1 MLQAMRAS
9 GVVPMARVPWME
21 PGIIMKVLDAGAYV
35 IRTQPLSATTI
46 ADARQLK
53 IVSRHGVG
61 YDAVDVPAL
70 NNRRIPLCIV
80 GDVNSLS
87 VTEHVI
93 LLILACA
100 KRLIR
105 ADRSVRACS
114 WEWRNRLEA
123 TDIYGKRLLIVGYGR
138 IGGHLARLATGF
150 GMEIRA
156 FDPLLAERGWPE
168 GPVNP
173 APTLADGLA
182 WADVVSVS
190 VPKAARPILGVEEFL
205 AHEARRHPRQWT
217 KQHCRR
223 RWPMGGLS
231 LRVSTSS
238 TTSRPHKIIRCSA
251 SIRWCSRSTLRSYT
265 AGG

>member
-1 MLQAMRAS
+1 
-9 GVVPMARVPWME
+9 
-21 PGIIMKVLDAGAYV
+21 
-35 IRTQPLSATTI
+35 
-46 ADARQLK
+46 
-53 IVSRHGVG
+53 
-61 YDAVDVPAL
+61 
-70 NNRRIPLCIV
+70 
-80 GDVNSLS
+80 VNSLS
-87 VTEHVI
+87 VAEHVI
-93 LLILACA
+93 LIILACA

-173 APTLADGLA
+173 APTLADGPA
-182 WADVVSVS
+182 WADVVTVS
-190 VPKAARPILGVEEFL
+190 VPKAARPILGVEESSL
-205 AHEARRHPRQWT
+205 MKPDASSTPRVAVSWT

-238 TTSRPHKIIRCSA
+238 TTSCPHKIIRCLA
-251 SIRWCSRSTLRSYT
+251 SIRWCSRPTLRSYT